1 MVIEKGGTYG
11 TPGPNPAHL
20 PQCGNDRELAA
31 HIAEAGTSPCT
42 VLAGDVLV
50 TLGGGAR
57 PGVAPLAYPLDVLE
71 VRLDEGPVVLA
82 VAHTIA
88 RRRFWRGECAVA
100 MNAAW
105 CNDWYLG
112 PRSHP
117 NDGLVDV
124 TIGALSAQQRYLARR
139 RVRSGSHLPHP
150 NLKVTRTTHW
160 DHNFRSPVGVWIDG
174 YRHGSARHVE
184 IHVRPDAGLVV
195 V

>member
-11 TPGPNPAHL
+11 RPGLTPAHM
-20 PQCGNDRELAA
+20 PQCGSDRELAA
-31 HIAEAGTSPCT
+31 HIARAGTAPCT
-42 VLAGDVLV
+42 VVEGDVLA

-57 PGVAPLAYPLDVLE
+57 PGVVPLAYPLDVLE
-71 VRLDEGPVVLA
+71 VRLDGGPKVLA
-82 VAHTIA
+82 VAHVIA

-105 CNDWYLG
+105 RNDWYLG

-124 TIGALSAQQRYLARR
+124 TVGALSAQQRYLALR
-139 RVRSGSHLPHP
+139 RVRTGSHLPHP
-150 NLKVTRTTHW
+150 KLKVTRAAHW
-160 DHNFRSPVGVWIDG
+160 EHAFHSPVGVWIDG
-174 YRHGSARHVE
+174 RAHGSARHIE
-184 IHVRPDAGLVV
+184 IDVHPDAGLVV